1 MKRGKRPVWLRWVML
16 AVTLGLCWAVWSEV
30 EQYAVLKERAIFS
43 TAEWERVLAAAQF
56 SWVLRGL
63 LAAVFLYQF
72 AVWKLEKED
81 PAARFREGV
90 FLSALALIWA
100 GLRLFLPMEGS
111 RMLSWLLL
119 LLVLAAGAAMSWRK
133 FSKIRPKHT

>member
-1 MKRGKRPVWLRWVML
+1 MKERKRPPWLRWLML
-16 AVTLGLCWAVWSEV
+16 IVALGLCWAIWDDMEL
-30 EQYAVLKERAIFS
+30 YAVLKERAIFS

-81 PAARFREGV
+81 PAARLRDGV